1 LLANFIF
8 HDENEGFATDFEGK
22 SKNCR
27 KLRQLSQEEEIT
39 IDFSQLPQA
48 AQTTVKKEFPSHQI
62 AFTTQEGILSKT
74 YEVHFSNGDK
84 IEFDSKGNWDNV
96 SMKSGPV
103 PATFIPAAIDK
114 FVKAKYPNTFIKKI
128 DKDRRDTEI
137 ELSNG
142 LDLKF
147 NKNYKLIEIDD

>member
-1 LLANFIF
+1 MKKIIRNFTMALAALFMVSVTAMADDDKPI
-8 HDENEGFATDFEGK
+8 E
-22 SKNCR
+22 
-27 KLRQLSQEEEIT
+27 
-39 IDFSQLPQA
+39 FSQLPQA
-48 AQTTVKKEFPSHQI
+48 AQTTVKKVFPSHQI

>member
-1 LLANFIF
+1 MKKIIRNFTMALAALFMVSVTAMADDDKPI
-8 HDENEGFATDFEGK
+8 E
-22 SKNCR
+22 
-27 KLRQLSQEEEIT
+27 
-39 IDFSQLPQA
+39 FSQLPQA

-74 YEVHFSNGDK
+74 Y
-84 IEFDSKGNWDNV
+84 
-96 SMKSGPV
+96 
-103 PATFIPAAIDK
+103 TFIPAAIDK